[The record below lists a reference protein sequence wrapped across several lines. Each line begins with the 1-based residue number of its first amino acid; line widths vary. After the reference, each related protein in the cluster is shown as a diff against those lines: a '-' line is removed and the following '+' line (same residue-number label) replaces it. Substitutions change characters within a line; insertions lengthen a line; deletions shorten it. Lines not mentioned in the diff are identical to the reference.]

1 MAETRVTTT
10 GVSVLA
16 VNATNPVP
24 KARVTTTGV
33 SVLALVPDGGTAGGT
48 ITTPTLS
55 VGAVTAS
62 SANLTGTA
70 FSDTEPTE
78 THASSDWQVQEA
90 GGDWSVLAFESLA
103 DASNLTS
110 ITATGLG
117 SETNYEARVRYN
129 GSLGAVSEWS
139 TPEPFTTGVA
149 PGTITTPTIAASAI
163 TTTRVTLTG
172 SAFSDTQPLES
183 HASSEWQIQLAGG
196 DWSAPVFD
204 SGADAVHLTAIDVT
218 GLTPDTAYEA
228 RVAYNG
234 SLGATSA
241 WSTAEPF
248 STSPAGTSSATRPE
262 RGQLWPRGN
271 A

>member
-1 MAETRVTTT
+1 MAEQRITAV
-10 GVSVLA
+10 GASVLTLTTPPPHPA
-16 VNATNPVP
+16 
-24 KARVTTTGV
+24 ARVTATGL
-33 SVLALVPDGGTAGGT
+33 SVLVLRSSTAAGT

-78 THASSDWQVQEA
+78 THASSDWQVQEV
-90 GGDWSVLAFESLA
+90 GGDWSVLAFESAA
-103 DASNLTS
+103 DTSNLTS
-110 ITATGLG
+110 ITATGLAG
-117 SETNYEARVRYN
+117 ETNYEARVRYS

-183 HASSEWQIQLAGG
+183 HASSEWEIQLAGG
-196 DWSAPVFD
+196 DWSAPVFA
-204 SGADAVHLTAIDVT
+204 SGEDAVHLTAIDVT
-218 GLTPDTAYEA
+218 ALTPDTAYEA

-248 STSPAGTSSATRPE
+248 STSPAGTSNATRPV